1 MAGQCWQPGDW
12 KKFEKQAEFGKPY
25 YVVRDQATN
34 LAPYEDKQ
42 LYAVHVFTERAPITG
57 HKSTAGGTTAGAL
70 CRNQGPV
77 YDAPPRGMRN
87 IADRAPQVAGPLGS
101 NDYEGVLDEAELRG
115 LEKQVAQGSN
125 PRTRRRIG
133 GWRV

>member
-1 MAGQCWQPGDW
+1 MPNCWQPNDW
-12 KKFEKQAEFGKPY
+12 KKFEKQAQMNKDY
-25 YVVRDQATN
+25 YVIVEQATN
-34 LAPYEDKQ
+34 LAPYEDSR
-42 LYAVHVFTERAPITG
+42 LFRVHRFTERAPFTG

-101 NDYEGVLDEAELRG
+101 NNYEGYLDEAELRS
-115 LEKQVAQGSN
+115 LEKQVRDSSDPRKRRPLGS
-125 PRTRRRIG
+125 
-133 GWRV
+133 WRV

>member
-12 KKFEKQAEFGKPY
+12 KKFERQAVMGRPY
-25 YVVRDQATN
+25 YVIRPQATN
-34 LAPYEDKQ
+34 LAPYEDGE
-42 LYAVHVFTERAPITG
+42 LYAVHTFTERAPFTG

-87 IADRAPQVAGPLGS
+87 IADRAPQVEAPLGS
-101 NDYEGVLDEAELRG
+101 NYHADLTDAEIRD
-115 LEKQVAQGSN
+115 LERRVEKGSD
-125 PRTRRRIG
+125 PRKRRPLG
-133 GWRV
+133 SWRV